1 MKQEQ
6 VRFEFV
12 YCGARVV
19 VYSTYITLAGRKIF
33 KHLMPSGVRLAVQQ
47 AEREEARKESG
58 KIQPA
63 PMLTSK

>member
-47 AEREEARKESG
+47 AEREAQEIRQDTAR
-58 KIQPA
+58 A
-63 PMLTSK
+63 NAHR

>member
-19 VYSTYITLAGRKIF
+19 VYSTYITLAGRKMF

-58 KIQPA
+58 KIA
-63 PMLTSK
+63 DRATLTR

>member
-6 VRFEFV
+6 VRIEFIH
-12 YCGARVV
+12 CGARVV

-47 AEREEARKESG
+47 AEREAQEIRQDTAR
-58 KIQPA
+58 A
-63 PMLTSK
+63 NAHR